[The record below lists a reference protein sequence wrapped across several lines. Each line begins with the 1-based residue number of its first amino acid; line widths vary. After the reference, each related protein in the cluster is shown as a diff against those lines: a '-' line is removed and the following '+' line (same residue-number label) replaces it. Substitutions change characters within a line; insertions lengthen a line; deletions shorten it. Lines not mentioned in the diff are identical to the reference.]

1 MSSSSTSHGYFDS
14 VSTQLSLSVGS
25 SFEGVA
31 GNSSANAS
39 EGVSASVSAVDT
51 GMKAGIALAGAFDA
65 GMESAYVP
73 ALAGLGLKGMACLPI
88 SKQLD
93 PVLGIDCHIMIPGG
107 PLPNPYIGLLINPAD
122 FITAAIASVLPPP
135 PPMPEEGGG
144 GDADGAKMAG
154 IAHTVAT
161 IVIGMMGAT
170 VKIGNFIPRA
180 VAGTFTRNI
189 FHFPIGGAFA
199 LLPMNKGHAFMG
211 SLNVLA
217 DGDPLSGGGAHL
229 HMDCW
234 DIGIPTPHIIK
245 KDKEYFALFM
255 PTGIIIPIPW
265 SRPVLTNP
273 VPIPL
278 NPVDV
283 VKKKLMGA
291 FGRFYKRK
299 TERLARKLHA
309 KIDANKKIG
318 SASLKGMLHKALCTV
333 TGHPVDVASGTF
345 FTDEE
350 DFFLTGVIPLSWERT
365 WYSKSDYKGP
375 LGNGWHHS
383 YDMGLIVDEETL
395 TFRMNDGRPIAIPLP
410 TRQTPSL
417 VKSERMEARLD
428 EDGRYYIWDIGEDLF
443 YHFTDTSYKE
453 VRLLSRISD
462 SNGFEILF
470 RYDHR
475 GHLQEITDSAGRRL
489 RVENDQRGRIT
500 AIFAPD
506 PASRREEEF
515 QIASY
520 RYDSLGNLIEQK
532 NAEGEVMSYAYSGF
546 LLVEEIWRNGVK
558 WHFEYD
564 GSETGSRCVHT
575 WGTRGI
581 YDHKLSFFDGY
592 TEVLNSHDRKTTYYH
607 KDGKVYLKKDPTG
620 AEYRTR
626 YGDDSLILSEQDPL
640 GNSHLYGYDEFGNRT
655 ESTDPEG
662 GTVSVTYLRK
672 GNLRNRPLEVQ
683 TPDGGIWSFA
693 YDRKGNVVERR
704 NPKGAVTK
712 LAYKDGLPAEITD
725 AFGVRTAL
733 TYDGSHNL
741 TEASDSRG
749 NITRFRYDRLGRCTE
764 ITNPKGACQKRRY
777 DLVGRIVEV
786 EDFDGNHIRLTYDGI
801 DNLLAYK
808 DHHQEV
814 EYGYEGMWKLTR
826 RKDARGVICFLHD
839 REERLLEII
848 NEKGEHYAFAMDA
861 AGNVLQEEGFDG
873 GVRKYVR
880 DRAGRVIKETLPS
893 GKFKE
898 YEYDRCGRVT
908 RVTHDYDKAEE
919 QTYDYYASGRL
930 AEARNEHAIVSFRYD
945 NMGLPVEERSNEH
958 VIKRTYDKSGQ
969 IATLTSSLGAD
980 LTYERNEFG
989 ELTCFS
995 AGQAEAPG
1003 RFESRHEYDSLGFE
1017 LERMLPGGV
1026 TQSFAYDDIGRLID
1040 SKTRQSSK
1048 VRRERKYHWGS
1059 ADRLLKTEDNRFG
1072 TTTYEYSPT
1081 GHLQKAVYADG
1092 REEYR
1097 LSDKAGNLF
1106 DDPDRKLRKYLRGG
1120 KLEQSGE
1127 WRFVYDRDGQLVE
1140 KYKGSGKWWDSKSER
1155 WRYIWNQN
1163 GTLKEVRPPGGG
1175 DFAFDALFT
1184 YDALGRR
1191 LSKDAIGITCWLWNG
1206 NVPLH
1211 EWTPS
1216 QRRNEQG
1223 EIEEY
1228 QKDLRT
1234 WLFEEESFVPLA
1246 LFQDGKAY
1254 SIVTDHLGTPVEAYN
1269 EKGEEVWYR
1278 RLDMNGKVIEERSML
1293 YTSYKDYVR
1302 IPFLF
1307 QGQYYD
1313 EEIKLAYNRF
1323 RYYDPELGRYISQDP
1338 IRFESGTTTL
1348 YNYVEDPNIYLDVLG
1363 EYPSSINRHHLI
1375 PQEMFND
1382 PDFMRQLK
1390 KIGIR
1395 DPKAY
1400 IHRQTADITELKHQE
1415 IHKGIHGGAWNSDF
1429 KEWYDRNSNFS
1440 KKELQQ
1446 QLKKMMRNYNIP
1458 SSSRNFSRKYG
1469 RKPRKKSRKTIGYR

>member
-1 MSSSSTSHGYFDS
+1 MRL
-14 VSTQLSLSVGS
+14 VSQNLLLFFLLLIKGLIIC
-25 SFEGVA
+25 
-31 GNSSANAS
+31 
-39 EGVSASVSAVDT
+39 SAS
-51 GMKAGIALAGAFDA
+51 
-65 GMESAYVP
+65 
-73 ALAGLGLKGMACLPI
+73 
-88 SKQLD
+88 
-93 PVLGIDCHIMIPGG
+93 
-107 PLPNPYIGLLINPAD
+107 
-122 FITAAIASVLPPP
+122 
-135 PPMPEEGGG
+135 
-144 GDADGAKMAG
+144 
-154 IAHTVAT
+154 
-161 IVIGMMGAT
+161 
-170 VKIGNFIPRA
+170 
-180 VAGTFTRNI
+180 
-189 FHFPIGGAFA
+189 
-199 LLPMNKGHAFMG
+199 
-211 SLNVLA
+211 
-217 DGDPLSGGGAHL
+217 
-229 HMDCW
+229 
-234 DIGIPTPHIIK
+234 
-245 KDKEYFALFM
+245 
-255 PTGIIIPIPW
+255 
-265 SRPVLTNP
+265 
-273 VPIPL
+273 
-278 NPVDV
+278 
-283 VKKKLMGA
+283 
-291 FGRFYKRK
+291 
-299 TERLARKLHA
+299 
-309 KIDANKKIG
+309 
-318 SASLKGMLHKALCTV
+318 
-333 TGHPVDVASGTF
+333 
-345 FTDEE
+345 
-350 DFFLTGVIPLSWERT
+350 
-365 WYSKSDYKGP
+365 
-375 LGNGWHHS
+375 
-383 YDMGLIVDEETL
+383 
-395 TFRMNDGRPIAIPLP
+395 
-410 TRQTPSL
+410 
-417 VKSERMEARLD
+417 
-428 EDGRYYIWDIGEDLF
+428 
-443 YHFTDTSYKE
+443 
-453 VRLLSRISD
+453 
-462 SNGFEILF
+462 
-470 RYDHR
+470 
-475 GHLQEITDSAGRRL
+475 
-489 RVENDQRGRIT
+489 
-500 AIFAPD
+500 
-506 PASRREEEF
+506 
-515 QIASY
+515 
-520 RYDSLGNLIEQK
+520 
-532 NAEGEVMSYAYSGF
+532 
-546 LLVEEIWRNGVK
+546 
-558 WHFEYD
+558 
-564 GSETGSRCVHT
+564 
-575 WGTRGI
+575 
-581 YDHKLSFFDGY
+581 
-592 TEVLNSHDRKTTYYH
+592 
-607 KDGKVYLKKDPTG
+607 
-620 AEYRTR
+620 
-626 YGDDSLILSEQDPL
+626 
-640 GNSHLYGYDEFGNRT
+640 
-655 ESTDPEG
+655 
-662 GTVSVTYLRK
+662 
-672 GNLRNRPLEVQ
+672 
-683 TPDGGIWSFA
+683 
-693 YDRKGNVVERR
+693 
-704 NPKGAVTK
+704 
-712 LAYKDGLPAEITD
+712 
-725 AFGVRTAL
+725 
-733 TYDGSHNL
+733 
-741 TEASDSRG
+741 
-749 NITRFRYDRLGRCTE
+749 
-764 ITNPKGACQKRRY
+764 
-777 DLVGRIVEV
+777 
-786 EDFDGNHIRLTYDGI
+786 
-801 DNLLAYK
+801 
-808 DHHQEV
+808 
-814 EYGYEGMWKLTR
+814 
-826 RKDARGVICFLHD
+826 
-839 REERLLEII
+839 
-848 NEKGEHYAFAMDA
+848 
-861 AGNVLQEEGFDG
+861 
-873 GVRKYVR
+873 
-880 DRAGRVIKETLPS
+880 
-893 GKFKE
+893 
-898 YEYDRCGRVT
+898 
-908 RVTHDYDKAEE
+908 
-919 QTYDYYASGRL
+919 
-930 AEARNEHAIVSFRYD
+930 
-945 NMGLPVEERSNEH
+945 LPVEERSNEH

-995 AGQAEAPG
+995 AGQSEAPG

-1097 LSDKAGNLF
+1097 LSDKADNLF

-1163 GTLKEVRPPGGG
+1163 GTLKEVRPPGGE

-1211 EWTPS
+1211 EWTPNR
-1216 QRRNEQG
+1216 RRNEQG

-1269 EKGEEVWYR
+1269 EQGEEVWYR
-1278 RLDMNGKVIEERSML
+1278 RLDMNGKVIEERSMN

-1323 RYYDPELGRYISQDP
+1323 RYYAPELGRYISQDP

>member
-39 EGVSASVSAVDT
+39 EGVSASVSTVDT
-51 GMKAGIALAGAFDA
+51 GMKAGMALAGAFDA

-180 VAGTFTRNI
+180 VAGTFIRNI

-199 LLPMNKGHAFMG
+199 LPPMNKGHAFMG

-217 DGDPLSGGGAHL
+217 DGD
-229 HMDCW
+229 
-234 DIGIPTPHIIK
+234 
-245 KDKEYFALFM
+245 
-255 PTGIIIPIPW
+255 
-265 SRPVLTNP
+265 
-273 VPIPL
+273 
-278 NPVDV
+278 
-283 VKKKLMGA
+283 
-291 FGRFYKRK
+291 
-299 TERLARKLHA
+299 
-309 KIDANKKIG
+309 
-318 SASLKGMLHKALCTV
+318 
-333 TGHPVDVASGTF
+333 
-345 FTDEE
+345 
-350 DFFLTGVIPLSWERT
+350 
-365 WYSKSDYKGP
+365 
-375 LGNGWHHS
+375 
-383 YDMGLIVDEETL
+383 
-395 TFRMNDGRPIAIPLP
+395 
-410 TRQTPSL
+410 
-417 VKSERMEARLD
+417 
-428 EDGRYYIWDIGEDLF
+428 
-443 YHFTDTSYKE
+443 
-453 VRLLSRISD
+453 
-462 SNGFEILF
+462 
-470 RYDHR
+470 
-475 GHLQEITDSAGRRL
+475 
-489 RVENDQRGRIT
+489 
-500 AIFAPD
+500 
-506 PASRREEEF
+506 
-515 QIASY
+515 
-520 RYDSLGNLIEQK
+520 
-532 NAEGEVMSYAYSGF
+532 
-546 LLVEEIWRNGVK
+546 
-558 WHFEYD
+558 
-564 GSETGSRCVHT
+564 
-575 WGTRGI
+575 
-581 YDHKLSFFDGY
+581 
-592 TEVLNSHDRKTTYYH
+592 
-607 KDGKVYLKKDPTG
+607 
-620 AEYRTR
+620 
-626 YGDDSLILSEQDPL
+626 
-640 GNSHLYGYDEFGNRT
+640 
-655 ESTDPEG
+655 
-662 GTVSVTYLRK
+662 
-672 GNLRNRPLEVQ
+672 
-683 TPDGGIWSFA
+683 
-693 YDRKGNVVERR
+693 
-704 NPKGAVTK
+704 
-712 LAYKDGLPAEITD
+712 
-725 AFGVRTAL
+725 
-733 TYDGSHNL
+733 
-741 TEASDSRG
+741 
-749 NITRFRYDRLGRCTE
+749 
-764 ITNPKGACQKRRY
+764 
-777 DLVGRIVEV
+777 
-786 EDFDGNHIRLTYDGI
+786 
-801 DNLLAYK
+801 
-808 DHHQEV
+808 
-814 EYGYEGMWKLTR
+814 
-826 RKDARGVICFLHD
+826 
-839 REERLLEII
+839 
-848 NEKGEHYAFAMDA
+848 
-861 AGNVLQEEGFDG
+861 
-873 GVRKYVR
+873 
-880 DRAGRVIKETLPS
+880 
-893 GKFKE
+893 
-898 YEYDRCGRVT
+898 
-908 RVTHDYDKAEE
+908 
-919 QTYDYYASGRL
+919 
-930 AEARNEHAIVSFRYD
+930 
-945 NMGLPVEERSNEH
+945 
-958 VIKRTYDKSGQ
+958 
-969 IATLTSSLGAD
+969 
-980 LTYERNEFG
+980 
-989 ELTCFS
+989 
-995 AGQAEAPG
+995 
-1003 RFESRHEYDSLGFE
+1003 
-1017 LERMLPGGV
+1017 
-1026 TQSFAYDDIGRLID
+1026 
-1040 SKTRQSSK
+1040 SKTRLSAQ
-1048 VRRERKYHWGS
+1048 VRRQRKYHWGS

-1072 TTTYEYSPT
+1072 TTTYKYSPT

-1106 DDPDRKLRKYLRGG
+1106 DDPNRKLRKYLRGG